1 MIYLDNAATS
11 FPKPKRVIREVTKCI
26 TQYCGNPG
34 RSSHKLSIAAADKIY
49 ETRELVA
56 DFLNI
61 KKCENVIFT
70 PNATYALNMVIKGLV
85 NEKCHCIISDLEHNS
100 VLRPLY
106 KSLTKYGGEYSVFD
120 TDEDIC
126 NSIDPLIR
134 DDTKILIST
143 LCSNVTGKIIDL
155 NKLSSIAKK
164 HDLKLIID
172 ASQYIGHSV
181 IDLSNIQYTALCSA
195 GHKSLFGIQG
205 SSFAVINDE
214 ELFDTLCEG
223 GSGVDSFSTE
233 MPILS
238 PERYEAGTLATPAI
252 VSLGAGIKY
261 LNELGMEKI
270 ESRISLL
277 TNILRYYLNEIP
289 NIKIYGIENGI
300 ASFNLKDYPSSY
312 VAELLDKNGIATR
325 SGYHCVPLVHQRLGT
340 ASRGA
345 VRASISILNTE
356 NEVYSLYKAI
366 KKI

>member
-120 TDEDIC
+120 TDGDIC

-233 MPILS
+233 MPILA

-312 VAELLDKNGIATR
+312 VAEFLDKNGIATR
-325 SGYHCVPLVHQRLGT
+325 SGYHCAPLVHQRLGT

>member
-106 KSLTKYGGEYSVFD
+106 KSLKKYGGEYSVFD
-120 TDEDIC
+120 TDGDIY
-126 NSIDPLIR
+126 NSIYPLIR
-134 DDTKILIST
+134 NDTKILIST

-164 HDLKLIID
+164 HNLKLIID

-261 LNELGMEKI
+261 LNMLGMEKI
-270 ESRISLL
+270 ENRISLL

-289 NIKIYGIENGI
+289 NIEIYGIENGI

-325 SGYHCVPLVHQRLGT
+325 SGYHCAPLVHQRLGT

>member
-11 FPKPKRVIREVTKCI
+11 FPKPKCVIREVKKCI

-120 TDEDIC
+120 TAGDIC

-205 SSFAVINDE
+205 SAFAVINDE
-214 ELFDTLCEG
+214 DLFDTLCEG

-261 LNELGMEKI
+261 LNMLGMEKI
-270 ESRISLL
+270 ENRISLL

-300 ASFNLKDYPSSY
+300 ALFNLKDYPSSY

-325 SGYHCVPLVHQRLGT
+325 SGYHCAPLVHQCLGK

-356 NEVYSLYKAI
+356 NEVYALYKAI